1 MEEEL
6 MLIRHRLEH
15 LEGVQLAQQLVLTAF
30 GQELRS
36 KDWFALMG
44 IDARVEEAMQTLRYS
59 SASDLTIQSFQQ
71 TISELMKKL
80 D

>member
-1 MEEEL
+1 MDEEL
-6 MLIRHRLEH
+6 RLIRHRLEH
-15 LEGVQLAQQLVLTAF
+15 LEGVQLAQQLVLTAV

-44 IDARVEEAMQTLRYS
+44 MDARVEEAMQTLRYS
-59 SASDLTIQSFQQ
+59 SASDLTLQSFQQ